1 MRFRPANI
9 RVINR
14 RRSFSIGY
22 SLCPHLSFL
31 AEVCQ
36 RQLVTRAFPSLRQC
50 FRTVLAVQGSLRR
63 AKGARPGLRRA
74 VLKNL
79 SG

>member
-22 SLCPHLSFL
+22 SLCPHRGFPTELCNKQSAVRPFSFL
-31 AEVCQ
+31 
-36 RQLVTRAFPSLRQC
+36 RHSL
-50 FRTVLAVQGSLRR
+50 RTVLAVKGSFHR
-63 AKGARPGLRRA
+63 ANPARP
-74 VLKNL
+74 
-79 SG
+79 